1 MLFPAPYGAAVCA
14 SNQGQSVSTRIMM
27 IVSSLTVTRNPIVS
41 LPLLITF
48 VAAKWLRG
56 GALTDERL
64 VGSADI

>member
-1 MLFPAPYGAAVCA
+1 
-14 SNQGQSVSTRIMM
+14 MM
-27 IVSSLTVTRNPIVS
+27 IHFILTVTRNPIVS

-64 VGSADI
+64 VGSADIQSRPIWPIVTRWCGR

>member
-1 MLFPAPYGAAVCA
+1 
-14 SNQGQSVSTRIMM
+14 M
-27 IVSSLTVTRNPIVS
+27 IHFILTVTRNPIVS